1 MHRVRRGYRHGC
13 RLHGFHAAIGERP
26 RRRPCGHALFPGEAN
41 IAKGKVSILTPIGTA
56 LIGVSKG
63 QSIDWLAR
71 DGQVHRLTVKAV
83 EAEAI

>member
-1 MHRVRRGYRHGC
+1 MG
-13 RLHGFHAAIGERP
+13 L
-26 RRRPCGHALFPGEAN
+26 
-41 IAKGKVSILTPIGTA
+41 
-56 LIGVSKG
+56 SKG